1 MAIHQSGKKK
11 LNMRS
16 DERKSMIRNQAAT
29 LIKHGH
35 VQSTRARIKEVQK
48 FVEKLVTVA
57 RDKQDFNT
65 IRTIRKALPYEY
77 SVVKS
82 LVYDIAP
89 RYVNRPGGYTRVLLM
104 GTRIS
109 DTAKMARLVWVEEEA
124 TVTPQSSAE

>member
-48 FVEKLVTVA
+48 FVEKLVTIA

-124 TVTPQSSAE
+124 AVTPQPSAE

>member
-65 IRTIRKALPYEY
+65 IRTVRKALPYEY